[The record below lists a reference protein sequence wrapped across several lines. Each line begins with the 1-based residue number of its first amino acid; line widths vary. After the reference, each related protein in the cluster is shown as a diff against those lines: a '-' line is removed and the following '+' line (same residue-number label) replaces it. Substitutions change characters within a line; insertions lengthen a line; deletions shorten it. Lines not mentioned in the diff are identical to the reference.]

1 LLSVVALVGSVV
13 GWLARGRQAAALQS
27 GMRSEAAAQQSAWY
41 AEQLQL
47 TARNRGLIERLD
59 ACRASE
65 TDAANRAREFSA
77 VLKEAFERRDDL
89 QCQVA
94 ESHSELADAAL
105 ARQRLQSELMRQ
117 RDRENQ
123 HADALGERDR
133 VIFRLSR
140 ELEGWQER
148 LPPLIQRFRERDD
161 DATRL
166 QSALDQA
173 NERILELEAGRLA
186 ALRGVDGRALLET
199 IQRVGNGAGDC
210 EGEDDLQAIKG
221 VGPAIER
228 TLHALGIYS
237 YSQVA
242 GMSEYDINRIA
253 ERLRGFRSRIY
264 REDWV
269 GQARDL
275 QHRRGRRTH

>member
-1 LLSVVALVGSVV
+1 LLSLVALVGSIL
-13 GWLARGRQAAALQS
+13 GWHARGRQAAALQS
-27 GMRSEAAAQQSAWY
+27 GIRSEAEAQKSVWH
-41 AEQLQL
+41 AEQLRL
-47 TARNRGLIERLD
+47 AARNRGLLERLN
-59 ACRASE
+59 ASRASE
-65 TDAANRAREFSA
+65 KDAVNRARELSA
-77 VLKEAFERRDDL
+77 VLQEAFKRRDDL
-89 QCQVA
+89 QCQVTD
-94 ESHSELADAAL
+94 SRSELADALL

-117 RDRENQ
+117 GDRDGR
-123 HADALGERDR
+123 HAAALGERDR

-148 LPPLIQRFRERDD
+148 LPPLIQRFRDRDD
-161 DATRL
+161 DARRL
-166 QSALDQA
+166 ESALDRA
-173 NERILELEAGRLA
+173 KERILELECAQLA
-186 ALRGVDGRALLET
+186 ALGGVDGRTPLET
-199 IQRVGNGAGDC
+199 RPCFESGASDC
-210 EGEDDLQAIKG
+210 DGKDDLQAIKG
-221 VGPAIER
+221 VGPAIEK
-228 TLHALGIYS
+228 TLHALGLFS

>member
-1 LLSVVALVGSVV
+1 VALAGAAL

-27 GMRSEAAAQQSAWY
+27 GIRSEAEAQKTAWH
-41 AEQLQL
+41 AEQLRL
-47 TARNRGLIERLD
+47 AARNRGLLERLN
-59 ACRASE
+59 ACQASE
-65 TDAANRAREFSA
+65 KDAVNSARELSA

-89 QCQVA
+89 QCQVTD
-94 ESHSELADAAL
+94 SRSELADARL
-105 ARQRLQSELMRQ
+105 ARQRLQSELRRQ
-117 RDRENQ
+117 GDRENQ
-123 HADALGERDR
+123 HARALGERDR

-148 LPPLIQRFRERDD
+148 LPPLIRRFRDRDE
-161 DATRL
+161 DAKRL
-166 QSALDQA
+166 DSALERA
-173 NERILELEAGRLA
+173 NERILELEGGRRAAPGGVNGRTSPETLA
-186 ALRGVDGRALLET
+186 CFASGTSDCDGK
-199 IQRVGNGAGDC
+199 
-210 EGEDDLQAIKG
+210 DDLQAIKG
-221 VGPAIER
+221 VGPAIEK
-228 TLHALGIYS
+228 TLHALGIFS

-275 QHRRGRRTH
+275 QHRGGRRAH